1 MTAPRPRRATE
12 APAALDDRARENLS
26 FIRATMERAA
36 SFTGVSGWGGV
47 AMGLTALIA
56 ARVAHGQSSPRAWLT
71 VWLVEGLVAF
81 LIGAW
86 ALGRKA
92 RRDHGRVLTRSGRQ
106 FVLSF
111 APPIVVGA
119 VLTVALVAAQQWNLL
134 PGVWLLLYG
143 TGIVTGGA
151 FSVRV
156 VPLMGFAMMLIGLIA
171 LFAPAGW
178 GDACMAVGFGAVQ
191 LGFGLVIARRHG
203 G

>member
-1 MTAPRPRRATE
+1 MTAPRLRPE
-12 APAALDDRARENLS
+12 DAPAALDDRARENLA
-26 FIRATMERAA
+26 FIRTTMERAA
-36 SFTGVSGWGGV
+36 SFTGVPGWGGV
-47 AMGLTALIA
+47 AMGLTALAAAFIA
-56 ARVAHGQSSPRAWLT
+56 HRQSTPRAWLT
-71 VWLVEGLVAF
+71 VWLVEGLIAF

-86 ALGRKA
+86 SLGRKA

-111 APPIVVGA
+111 APPIFVGA
-119 VLTVALVAAQQWNLL
+119 VLTLVLAAAQLWHLL

-151 FSVRV
+151 FSIRV
-156 VPLMGFAMMLIGLIA
+156 VPLMGFTMMLIGLIA

-178 GDACMAVGFGAVQ
+178 GDACMAVGFGVVQ
-191 LGFGLVIARRHG
+191 AGFGLVIARRHG